1 MAGYCL
7 PALHGKDVVGSSE
20 GAPQGASP
28 RATSLTRLKRR
39 GGTSLG
45 TSQAGPAYAR
55 GSTAE
60 ELPGEFNAR
69 SRVYLT
75 AIDASVL
82 GSLARIPHARA
93 SRDAR
98 DPPLKNRF

>member
-7 PALHGKDVVGSSE
+7 SALPGKDVVGSSE
-20 GAPQGASP
+20 GVPQGVSP
-28 RATSLTRLKRR
+28 RVTSLTHLKRR
-39 GGTSLG
+39 GGTILG

-60 ELPGEFNAR
+60 ELPGEFHAR
-69 SRVYLT
+69 SRVVVI

-82 GSLARIPHARA
+82 G
-93 SRDAR
+93 
-98 DPPLKNRF
+98 